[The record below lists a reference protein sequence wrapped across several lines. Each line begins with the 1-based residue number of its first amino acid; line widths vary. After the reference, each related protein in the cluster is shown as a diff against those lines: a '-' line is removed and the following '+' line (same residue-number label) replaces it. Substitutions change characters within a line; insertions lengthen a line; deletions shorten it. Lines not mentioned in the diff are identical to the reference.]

1 MLAFRPEDV
10 EVTVSQ
16 LERAGR
22 SACEHGGYAGSGAA
36 PSDRLRTTA
45 CEERSQLQNRRLALA
60 RLAAKLAERN
70 AASLAGLEAEA
81 WRGHREL
88 ERGNP
93 AFVIRGRELWDL
105 ERFGETVFFQV
116 NSRSFHRG
124 GGGRRRR
131 FVLLRF
137 SATFQGGRGV
147 IWKNAGR

>member
-1 MLAFRPEDV
+1 MNTADTRVQALHRP
-10 EVTVSQ
+10 T
-16 LERAGR
+16 G
-22 SACEHGGYAGSGAA
+22 
-36 PSDRLRTTA
+36 LRTTA

-105 ERFGETVFFQV
+105 ERFGETVFF
-116 NSRSFHRG
+116 R
-124 GGGRRRR
+124 
-131 FVLLRF
+131 
-137 SATFQGGRGV
+137 
-147 IWKNAGR
+147 